1 MAPPSTTDAIK
12 GTGGKTPIEAA
23 KEAALAAGALLVAR
37 LHEVKQVS
45 FKGRGNLVTD
55 VDLEA
60 ERRIFALLSA
70 EFPSMGLLGEES
82 SGELRSSGYTW
93 IVDPLDGTRNYA
105 SGIPFFSVVV
115 ALALNGEVVAGVNYD
130 PVREEMFH
138 AERGRGA
145 FLNDRPIRVSEKAAL
160 DQCILGMDMSYN
172 NEGARNGLEVVL
184 SLWPGMQT
192 ARIMGSSALGLSYAA
207 AGRYDLYFH
216 HHLEPWDVA
225 AGLLLIEEAGG
236 VVTDRAGRRAG
247 LYSDGLVGSS
257 AALHA
262 EFMRRT
268 EGMAWRRTGSEGPVT

>member
-1 MAPPSTTDAIK
+1 MTSPSSSDTIA

-23 KEAALAAGALLVAR
+23 KDAALAAGELLVER

-45 FKGRGNLVTD
+45 FKGRGNVVTD

-60 ERRIFALLSA
+60 ERRIFDLLSS

-82 SGELRSSGYTW
+82 AGELRRSGYTW

-105 SGIPFFSVVV
+105 SGIPVFSVVV
-115 ALALNGEVVAGVNYD
+115 ALALDGEVVAGVNYD
-130 PVREEMFH
+130 PVRKEMFH
-138 AERGRGA
+138 ADRGRGA
-145 FLNDRPIRVSEKAAL
+145 FLNDTPIQVSRKAAL
-160 DQCILGMDMSYN
+160 DECILSVDMSYN

-192 ARIMGSSALGLSYAA
+192 VRVMGSSALALSYAA

-216 HHLEPWDVA
+216 HQLEPWDQA

-236 VVTDRAGRRAG
+236 VVTDRTGRRAG

-262 EFMRRT
+262 EFMRKT
-268 EGMAWRRTGSEGPVT
+268 EGMAWRRPTRALA

>member
-1 MAPPSTTDAIK
+1 MITPSPSDTVSGAS
-12 GTGGKTPIEAA
+12 GKTPIEAA
-23 KEAALAAGALLVAR
+23 KDAALAAGKLLVER
-37 LHEVKQVS
+37 LHEAKRVS
-45 FKGRGNLVTD
+45 FKGRGNVVTD

-60 ERRIFALLSA
+60 ERRIFHILSA

-82 SGELRSSGYTW
+82 AGELRASGYTW
-93 IVDPLDGTRNYA
+93 VVDPLDGTRNYA
-105 SGIPFFSVVV
+105 SGIPVFSVVV
-115 ALALNGEVVAGVNYD
+115 ALARDGEVVAGVNYD
-130 PVREEMFH
+130 PVRDEMFH

-160 DQCILGMDMSYN
+160 DDCILGMDMSYN

-192 ARIMGSSALGLSYAA
+192 VRVMGSSALALSYAA

-216 HHLEPWDVA
+216 HQLEPWDQA

-262 EFMRRT
+262 EFMRKT
-268 EGMAWRRTGSEGPVT
+268 EGMAWRRPTHLLA

>member
-1 MAPPSTTDAIK
+1 MTSPSSSDTIA

-23 KEAALAAGALLVAR
+23 KDAALAAGELLVER
-37 LHEVKQVS
+37 LHEVKRVS
-45 FKGRGNLVTD
+45 FKGRGNVVTD

-60 ERRIFALLSA
+60 ERRIFDLLSS

-82 SGELRSSGYTW
+82 AGELRRSGYTW

-105 SGIPFFSVVV
+105 SGIPVFSVVV
-115 ALALNGEVVAGVNYD
+115 ALALDGEVVAGVNYD
-130 PVREEMFH
+130 PVRKEMFH
-138 AERGRGA
+138 ADRGRGA
-145 FLNDRPIRVSEKAAL
+145 FLNDTPIQVSRKAAL
-160 DQCILGMDMSYN
+160 DECILSVDMSYN

-192 ARIMGSSALGLSYAA
+192 VRVMGSSALALSYAA

-216 HHLEPWDVA
+216 HQLEPWDQA

-236 VVTDRAGRRAG
+236 VVTDRTGRRAG

-262 EFMRRT
+262 EFMRKT
-268 EGMAWRRTGSEGPVT
+268 EGMAWRRPTRALA